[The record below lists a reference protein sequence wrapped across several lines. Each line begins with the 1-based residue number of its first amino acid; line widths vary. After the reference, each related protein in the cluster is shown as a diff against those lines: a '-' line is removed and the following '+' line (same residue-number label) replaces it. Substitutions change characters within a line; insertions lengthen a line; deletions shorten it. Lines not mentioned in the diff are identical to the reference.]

1 MSSAHVQAV
10 IGPRVA
16 PFTATA
22 RGRLKA
28 MFETHHELIWRALR
42 HRGFEAEVAADLT
55 QQAFLIAAE
64 RLDDIRVGCERAFL
78 LETSFRL
85 ARSTSRK
92 TSRLQLEED
101 MDLRRTSTMGADDA
115 LDHKRAADLVE
126 RVLATM
132 TPDLLEV
139 FLLFELERVST
150 REIAQLLGIPVG
162 TVASRL
168 RRARE
173 EFREEAGRIE
183 RTVLGRSKP

>member
-1 MSSAHVQAV
+1 MSSAHAQAV

-28 MFETHHELIWRALR
+28 IFEAQHELIWRALR
-42 HRGFEAEVAADLT
+42 HRGFDAEAAADLT

-64 RLDDIRVGCERAFL
+64 RLDDIRVGSERAFL

-85 ARSTSRK
+85 ARSAIRK
-92 TSRLQLEED
+92 TSRIQLEED
-101 MDLRRTSTMGADDA
+101 MDLRGTSTMRADDA

-126 RVLATM
+126 RALATM

-150 REIAQLLGIPVG
+150 RDIAELLGIPIG

-173 EFREEAGRIE
+173 EFRAEASRIE
-183 RTVLGRSKP
+183 RSVLGRSNP